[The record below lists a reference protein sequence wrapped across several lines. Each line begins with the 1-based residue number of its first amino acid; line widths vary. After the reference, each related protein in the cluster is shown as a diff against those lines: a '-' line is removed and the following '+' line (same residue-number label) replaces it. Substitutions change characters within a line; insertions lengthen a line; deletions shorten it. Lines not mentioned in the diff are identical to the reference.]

1 MGEFWKRIMF
11 RSPRL
16 VGCFRGCRVA
26 CHIFYGIILGCFFPS
41 LNRNIRQHIIKNW
54 SCSLLAILNI
64 KLNVQGYGKRAIMNG
79 PILVSNHISWLDV
92 FALNAVFPSYFV
104 AKSEVGDWP
113 LLGWLCHRAGTLFIR
128 RTVRRDTAR
137 INHEISGVLTRGDSI
152 ALFPEGTSSDTGFPG
167 HFHSSLLQAAV
178 DLNVGIRPVAIR
190 YHDNH
195 GNSNSDA
202 AFVGDMSFIQSL
214 WKIMCSPSLQVT
226 LYYLPLLSC
235 EGKSRRLLATEAQQS
250 IHIKLTQICLPYS
263 ENLTCGIIS
272 PELEIAS
279 SAI

>member
-1 MGEFWKRIMF
+1 MF
-11 RSPRL
+11 RSTL
-16 VGCFRGCRVA
+16 FVAYFRGCRVA
-26 CHIFYGIILGCFFPS
+26 CHIFYGIILGCFFPL
-41 LNRNIRQHIIKNW
+41 LNRNIRQYIIKNW

-64 KLNVQGYGKRAIMNG
+64 KLNVQGDDKRAIMNG

-92 FALNAVFPSYFV
+92 FALNAVFPSCFV

-128 RTVRRDTAR
+128 RSVRRDTAR
-137 INHEISGVLTRGDSI
+137 INREISGVLNRGESI
-152 ALFPEGTSSDTGFPG
+152 ALFPEGTSSDNGIPG

-178 DLNVGIRPVAIR
+178 DLNVGISPVAIR
-190 YHDNH
+190 YHDNR

-226 LYYLPLLSC
+226 LHYLLPLSS
-235 EGKSRRLLATEAQQS
+235 EGKSRRFLATEAQQS
-250 IHIKLTQICLPYS
+250 IHMKLI
-263 ENLTCGIIS
+263 NF
-272 PELEIAS
+272 
-279 SAI
+279 